1 MVSAV
6 RQLVRQPARF
16 RRCSWVYADLRET
29 LGPAVRAAGFD
40 PGGQVPVRLRA
51 LDAAAAL
58 ISTSGLAAA
67 TLEAIAARAECSV
80 HSLYAVFGG
89 RDELLRA
96 VFERHSPLLYIE
108 DFLATPPSD
117 LPTAVRRLY
126 GLIADALTREPRVGP
141 ALLAEVMAR
150 PDGSTFQNLLQH
162 NAPRLLASLG
172 AWLTGHV
179 QAGHIRDLPL
189 PLLIQQLVAP
199 VAIHMLVR
207 PVIPAVP
214 GFEQPDTD
222 AACDLFAEAFLRA
235 VGTGPR
241 AEITKKTR
249 RSR

>member
-1 MVSAV
+1 M
-6 RQLVRQPARF
+6 
-16 RRCSWVYADLRET
+16 
-29 LGPAVRAAGFD
+29 
-40 PGGQVPVRLRA
+40 
-51 LDAAAAL
+51 
-58 ISTSGLAAA
+58 
-67 TLEAIAARAECSV
+67 
-80 HSLYAVFGG
+80 
-89 RDELLRA
+89 
-96 VFERHSPLLYIE
+96 
-108 DFLATPPSD
+108 
-117 LPTAVRRLY
+117 
-126 GLIADALTREPRVGP
+126 GP

-150 PDGSTFQNLLQH
+150 PAGSTFQNLLQH

-222 AACDLFAEAFLRA
+222 AACDLFAQAFLRA
-235 VGTGPR
+235 VGTGPLP
-241 AEITKKTR
+241 EITKKTR